1 MFEPETEFQFDEKMF
16 GKNPDHPR
24 EALQEIIP
32 HGRFGK
38 GSGAGG
44 CSGSVKS
51 GRMTAWSKE
60 DGGVRVFVTG
70 DVVRRISV
78 KQLGPPGVSALLM
91 PSRLD

>member
-1 MFEPETEFQFDEKMF
+1 MAS
-16 GKNPDHPR
+16 DHPR
-24 EALQEIIP
+24 EALQEILP

-44 CSGSVKS
+44 CSGSVRS

-60 DGGVRVFVTG
+60 DGGVRGIVAG
-70 DVVRRISV
+70 DVVRRIV
-78 KQLGPPGVSALLM
+78 QQFGPPGVSALLM